1 VRTLASLSG
10 RSHDIWLPSIFS
22 QFAVCRPLSLPLGPE
37 TRTEDRSFLAEFENC
52 PEEIS
57 DRGRI
62 PFQQFRF
69 GPKILIGR
77 KRGSVTAA
85 KKIIVYLKEK

>member
-1 VRTLASLSG
+1 
-10 RSHDIWLPSIFS
+10 
-22 QFAVCRPLSLPLGPE
+22 
-37 TRTEDRSFLAEFENC
+37 LAEFENC